1 MTAPRDDAP
10 RPVPSAPRPR
20 TTTRDPAE
28 LRSRLA
34 AWVDG
39 WLPGASVGP
48 LTVPPTN
55 GMSSET
61 VLFELTRPDG
71 GVQPCVLRLAAD
83 VNAYA
88 VFPHYDMARQY
99 RTIQLVAER
108 TEVPVPRLLRLE
120 PDPGPLGAAGFLMER
135 VEGRVPP
142 DVMPYTYGGNWLF
155 DATAAERGQLEQ
167 ATLEMLAQLHA
178 VPAEGDAA
186 FLGHPAAPGA
196 AVPGAAAPGAA
207 VPGAAVPD
215 GPRDSPL
222 RRHVADQRAYYAW
235 VVDGRPRSPLI
246 ERAFERL
253 EELWPQQE
261 GPAVLSWGD
270 ARIGNIIYQG
280 FEPVAV
286 LDWEMAA
293 LGPRELDL
301 AWLIFLHRFF
311 QDLTESSGLPGM
323 PDFLE
328 RGRICARYAELTGHT
343 PSDLDF
349 HLLYAALRHA
359 VVMLRI
365 GYRQMHFGEAPTPA
379 DPDRLIMHRAALEA
393 MVEGRYW

>member
-1 MTAPRDDAP
+1 VSGPGDGDGLK
-10 RPVPSAPRPR
+10 PVPGTARPR

-28 LRSRLA
+28 LQRRLA
-34 AWVDG
+34 AWIDG
-39 WLPGASVGP
+39 WLPGATVGG

-61 VLFELTRPDG
+61 VLFELTLPDG
-71 GVQPCVLRLAAD
+71 GVQSCVLRLAAD

-88 VFPHYDMARQY
+88 VFPHYDMERQY
-99 RTIQLVAER
+99 RTIRLVAER
-108 TEVPVPRLLRLE
+108 TKVPVPRLLRLE
-120 PDPGPLGAAGFLMER
+120 TDPGPLGAAGFLMER
-135 VEGRVPP
+135 VDGRVPP

-155 DATAAERGQLEQ
+155 DANPAERGQLEQ
-167 ATLEMLAQLHA
+167 GTLEVLVALHG
-178 VPAEGDAA
+178 VPAEGEAA
-186 FLGHPAAPGA
+186 FLAPARADGAP
-196 AVPGAAAPGAA
+196 
-207 VPGAAVPD
+207 
-215 GPRDSPL
+215 DSPL
-222 RRHVADQRAYYAW
+222 RRHVQQQRDYYEW

-246 ERAFERL
+246 ERAFGRL
-253 EELWPQQE
+253 QQLWPQDE

-280 FEPVAV
+280 FDPVAV
-286 LDWEMAA
+286 LDWEMAS

-328 RGRICARYAELTGHT
+328 RGRLCARYAELSGHT
-343 PSDLDF
+343 PADLDF

-365 GYRQMHFGEAPTPA
+365 GYRQMHFGEAAPPA
-379 DPDRLIMHRAALEA
+379 DPDQLIMHRAALEA